1 MKAESSISAALEL
14 TLHPT
19 RNNAAFV
26 RKHQFRL
33 YNLQYPDNYDS
44 ISARKLGSFE
54 HLSVL

>member
-14 TLHPT
+14 TLHLT

-26 RKHQFRL
+26 RKYQFRL
-33 YNLQYPDNYDS
+33 YNLQYPGNYDS